1 MSKRMSVAS
10 SSSSYT
16 SGDSAFGETEPC
28 ASQSP
33 TPSPSPNP
41 VTVKATLDTYVA
53 AARVGRA
60 AYASGDLV
68 GAVQQF
74 DQALA
79 LELQTE
85 LDCLYDTSIGM
96 MSGMVR
102 MEVDKRILSSPRR
115 VPLDGSCSKVMQ
127 SLLRSY
133 NEAEEKLRL
142 RPADPKLY
150 LRMGAALCCTNEW
163 DKAKRIYL
171 DGLNACKDRKGLKA
185 ALRMLLRMEEV
196 TSGRE
201 VPREPYGGCS
211 GDKVRNRKDSKARTL
226 PSSFRATRT
235 KSASLDLDSLD
246 LSTSYAYAEG
256 DNRRSDAEPAKKHS
270 RPRRMSSFGRRRAKK
285 IPLAQLEERQAWS
298 DVFRAGFNQG
308 EVHLKPSAIT
318 QMRRLSFDLLSHSGM
333 RKEEDEEEQQRSA
346 SCQLQSFVAIN
357 FQSMRIESDDS
368 ELEDD

>member
-16 SGDSAFGETEPC
+16 SGDSAFGETEPR
-28 ASQSP
+28 ASESP

-41 VTVKATLDTYVA
+41 ETVRATLDTYVA

-96 MSGMVR
+96 MSGLVR
-102 MEVDKRILSSPRR
+102 TEVDKRIQSSPRR
-115 VPLDGSCSKVMQ
+115 VPLDGSCGKVMQ
-127 SLLRSY
+127 SLLRTFS
-133 NEAEEKLRL
+133 EAEEKVRL
-142 RPADPKLY
+142 KPTDPKLY

-171 DGLNACKDRKGLKA
+171 DGLNACKDRKDLKA
-185 ALRMLLRMEEV
+185 ALKMLLRMEEI

-201 VPREPYGGCS
+201 IPREPYAVCS
-211 GDKVRNRKDSKARTL
+211 GDGVRTRKDSKARTL
-226 PSSFRATRT
+226 PSSFRSSRT

-246 LSTSYAYAEG
+246 LSTSYVEG
-256 DNRRSDAEPAKKHS
+256 DNRRGDAEPAKKHS
-270 RPRRMSSFGRRRAKK
+270 KPRRMSSFGRRRAKK

-298 DVFRAGFNQG
+298 DVFREGFNPGQ
-308 EVHLKPSAIT
+308 VHLKPSAIT
-318 QMRRLSFDLLSHSGM
+318 QMRRLSFDFLSHSSSGT
-333 RKEEDEEEQQRSA
+333 EEDEEERRSS